1 MTVAGRHFKAGRN
14 RPRLGKKRM
23 TVAMAVAVAAAL
35 VAVMAGGATA
45 KNAATAKPFC
55 HSGTLTVT
63 VFNFSE
69 IPFKGALAG
78 FRKYCPSVKVSYA
91 IQTTSP
97 TYQTALQ
104 TQKLSGN
111 LTDIIETY
119 DSLSPTLEVDGL
131 VQPLNKYLN
140 KKDFYPASYWLKGMS
155 ASYIPPAG
163 SQPAS
168 FVGKQFFVPIEA
180 DATVFYVNLKDLD
193 AANFK
198 ISPSAPT
205 SVTASGGTIGNDW
218 TWQQAETVWKALTKG
233 STSGVCERPDWQA
246 QWNPFIKSFGETAMG
261 ATKPGLNGPGALKAW
276 QLLIEPLQNGSSI
289 PFATLQKNGDQCDPS
304 FTSGAAAMSIG
315 VRGNLP
321 GYQAALGAKAF
332 DVLPIPTIS
341 TPKGVIRPTGG
352 GSVAWGLSSGAKH
365 TRQALDFLH
374 YFYSPVGYAAAE
386 RTYGIVPAVTSIAAD
401 PNAVWAKL
409 PNNPPNNAAYTIAAN
424 SVQAIAPQA
433 PGTVY
438 SNSQTSIPNAIQA
451 VLGGKS
457 LKSAMDDL
465 QKQTE
470 ADYKAALIPKPK
482 P

>member
-1 MTVAGRHFKAGRN
+1 MKVREPRSEVGRS
-14 RPRLGKKRM
+14 RPRLGMK
-23 TVAMAVAVAAAL
+23 L
-35 VAVMAGGATA
+35 VAITGATVLA
-45 KNAATAKPFC
+45 AATAATAAHGAAKSKPFC
-55 HSGTLTVT
+55 DAGSLTVT

-119 DSLSPTLEVDGL
+119 DSLSPTLEVDGV

-140 KKDFYPASYWLKGMS
+140 KTDFYPASYWLTGMS
-155 ASYIPPAG
+155 QSYIPPVGA
-163 SQPAS
+163 QPKS

-180 DATVFYVNLKDLD
+180 DATVFYTNNKDLA
-193 AANFK
+193 AANFT
-198 ISPSAPT
+198 ISPDAHT

-218 TWQQAETVWKALTKG
+218 TWQQAETVWSALTKG

-246 QWNPFIKSFGETAMG
+246 QWNPFIKAEGGTAMG
-261 ATKPGLNGPGALKAW
+261 ATKPALNTSAALAAW
-276 QLLIEPLQNGSSI
+276 ALLIDPEKNGSAV

-304 FTSGAAAMSIG
+304 FTSGQAAMSIG
-315 VRGNLP
+315 VRGDLP
-321 GYQAALGAKAF
+321 SLQAALGPSAF
-332 DVLPIPTIS
+332 NVLPIPTIS
-341 TPKGVIRPTGG
+341 TPSGTVRPTGG
-352 GSVAWGLSSGAKH
+352 GSVGWGLSSGAKH
-365 TRQALDFLH
+365 VKQALDFLH
-374 YFYSPVGYAAAE
+374 YFYSPPGYAAAE
-386 RTYGIVPAVTSIAAD
+386 RTYGIVPAVTTIAAD
-401 PNAVWAKL
+401 PKAVWATL

-438 SNSQTSIPNAIQA
+438 SNSQTNIPNAIEA
-451 VLGGKS
+451 VLGGTS
-457 LKSAMDDL
+457 LQSAMDSL
-465 QKQTE
+465 QKQTLG
-470 ADYKAALIPKPK
+470 DYAAALIPKPA

>member
-1 MTVAGRHFKAGRN
+1 MTVREPRSEVGRS
-14 RPRLGKKRM
+14 RPRLGMKL
-23 TVAMAVAVAAAL
+23 VAIAGAAAL
-35 VAVMAGGATA
+35 A
-45 KNAATAKPFC
+45 AATAATSAHGAAKSKPFC
-55 HSGTLTVT
+55 DAGSLTVT

-69 IPFKGALAG
+69 IPFQGALAG

-119 DSLSPTLEVDGL
+119 DSLSPTLEVDGV

-140 KKDFYPASYWLKGMS
+140 KTDFYPASYWLKGMS
-155 ASYIPPAG
+155 QSYIPPVGA
-163 SQPAS
+163 QPAS

-180 DATVFYVNLKDLD
+180 DATVFYVNLKDLA
-193 AANFK
+193 AANFTL
-198 ISPSAPT
+198 SPSAHTAVT
-205 SVTASGGTIGNDW
+205 SAGGTIGNDW
-218 TWQQAETVWKALTKG
+218 TWQQAETVWSALTKG

-246 QWNPFIKSFGETAMG
+246 QWNPFIKAEGGIAMG
-261 ATKPGLNGPGALKAW
+261 ATKPALNTPAAIAAW
-276 QLLIEPLQNGSSI
+276 NLLIDPEKNGSAV

-304 FTSGAAAMSIG
+304 FTAGQAAMSIG
-315 VRGNLP
+315 VRGDLP
-321 GYQAALGAKAF
+321 SLQAALGASSF

-341 TPKGVIRPTGG
+341 TPTGVVRPTGG
-352 GSVAWGLSSGAKH
+352 GSVGWGLSSGAKN
-365 TRQALDFLH
+365 TKQALDFLH
-374 YFYSPVGYAAAE
+374 YFYSAPGYAAAE

-401 PNAVWAKL
+401 PKAVWATL
-409 PNNPPNNAAYTIAAN
+409 PNNPKNNAAYTIAAN

-438 SNSQTSIPNAIQA
+438 SNSQTNIPNAIEA
-451 VLGGKS
+451 VLGGTAIQT
-457 LKSAMDDL
+457 AMDNL
-465 QKQTE
+465 QKQTL
-470 ADYKAALIPKPK
+470 ADYAGALIPKPT

>member
-1 MTVAGRHFKAGRN
+1 MTVREPRSEGGRS
-14 RPRLGKKRM
+14 RPRLGM
-23 TVAMAVAVAAAL
+23 TL
-35 VAVMAGGATA
+35 VAIAGAVVLA
-45 KNAATAKPFC
+45 AATAATAAQGAAKSKPFC
-55 HSGTLTVT
+55 DAGSLTVT

-111 LTDIIETY
+111 MTDIIETY

-131 VQPLNKYLN
+131 VRPLNPYLN

-155 ASYIPPAG
+155 QSYIPPPGA
-163 SQPAS
+163 QPKS

-180 DATVFYVNLKDLD
+180 DATVFYTNNKDLA
-193 AANFK
+193 AANFT
-198 ISPSAPT
+198 ISPDAKT

-218 TWQQAETVWKALTKG
+218 TWQQAETVWSALTKG

-246 QWNPFIKSFGETAMG
+246 QWNPFIKAEGGNAMG
-261 ATKPGLNGPGALKAW
+261 ATTPALNTSAALAAW
-276 QLLIEPLQNGSSI
+276 NLLIEPEKNGSAV

-304 FTSGAAAMSIG
+304 FTSGQAAMSIG
-315 VRGNLP
+315 VRGDLP
-321 GYQAALGAKAF
+321 SLQAALGPSNF
-332 DVLPIPTIS
+332 NVLPIPTIS
-341 TPKGVIRPTGG
+341 TPAGTVRPTGG
-352 GSVAWGLSSGAKH
+352 GSVGWGLSTGAKH
-365 TRQALDFLH
+365 IKQALDFLH
-374 YFYSPVGYAAAE
+374 YFYSSPGYAAAE

-401 PNAVWAKL
+401 PKAVWATL
-409 PNNPPNNAAYTIAAN
+409 PDNPPNNAAYTLAAN

-438 SNSQTSIPNAIQA
+438 SNSQTNIPNAIEA
-451 VLGGKS
+451 VLAGTS
-457 LKSAMDDL
+457 LQSAMDNL
-465 QKQTE
+465 QKETL
-470 ADYKAALIPKPK
+470 ADYAAALIPKPA

>member
-1 MTVAGRHFKAGRN
+1 MTVREPRSEVGRS
-14 RPRLGKKRM
+14 RPRLGM
-23 TVAMAVAVAAAL
+23 TL
-35 VAVMAGGATA
+35 VAIAGAA
-45 KNAATAKPFC
+45 VLAAATAATAAQGAAKSKPFC
-55 HSGTLTVT
+55 DAGSLTVT

-111 LTDIIETY
+111 MTDIIETY

-131 VQPLNKYLN
+131 VRPLNPYLN

-155 ASYIPPAG
+155 QSYIPPPGA
-163 SQPAS
+163 QPKS

-180 DATVFYVNLKDLD
+180 DATVFYTNNKDLA
-193 AANFK
+193 AANFT
-198 ISPSAPT
+198 ISPDAHT

-218 TWQQAETVWKALTKG
+218 TWQQAETVWSALTKG

-246 QWNPFIKSFGETAMG
+246 QWNPFIKAEGGTAMG
-261 ATKPGLNGPGALKAW
+261 ATQPALNTSAALAAW
-276 QLLIEPLQNGSSI
+276 ALLIEPEKNGSAV

-304 FTSGAAAMSIG
+304 FTSGQAAMSIG
-315 VRGNLP
+315 VRGDLP
-321 GYQAALGAKAF
+321 SLQAALGPANF
-332 DVLPIPTIS
+332 NVLPIPTIS
-341 TPKGVIRPTGG
+341 TPAGTVRPTGG
-352 GSVAWGLSSGAKH
+352 GSVGWGLSTGAKH
-365 TRQALDFLH
+365 IKQALDFLH
-374 YFYSPVGYAAAE
+374 YFYSSPGYAAAE

-401 PNAVWAKL
+401 PKAVWATL
-409 PNNPPNNAAYTIAAN
+409 PNNPPNNAAYTLAAN

-438 SNSQTSIPNAIQA
+438 SNSQTNIPNAIEA
-451 VLGGKS
+451 VLGGTS
-457 LKSAMDDL
+457 LQSAMDNL
-465 QKQTE
+465 QKETL
-470 ADYKAALIPKPK
+470 ADYAAALIPKPT

>member
-1 MTVAGRHFKAGRN
+1 MTVREPRSEVGRS
-14 RPRLGKKRM
+14 RPRLGM
-23 TVAMAVAVAAAL
+23 TL
-35 VAVMAGGATA
+35 VAIAGAA
-45 KNAATAKPFC
+45 VLAAATAATAAQGAAKSKPFC
-55 HSGTLTVT
+55 DAGSLTVT

-111 LTDIIETY
+111 MTDIIETY

-131 VQPLNKYLN
+131 VRPLNPYLN
-140 KKDFYPASYWLKGMS
+140 SKSFYPASYWLKGMS
-155 ASYIPPAG
+155 QSYIPPPGA
-163 SQPAS
+163 QPKS

-180 DATVFYVNLKDLD
+180 DATVFYTNNKDLA
-193 AANFK
+193 AANFT
-198 ISPSAPT
+198 ISPDAHT

-218 TWQQAETVWKALTKG
+218 TWQQAETVWSALTKG

-246 QWNPFIKSFGETAMG
+246 QWNPFIKAEGGTAMG
-261 ATKPGLNGPGALKAW
+261 ATKPALNTSAALAAW
-276 QLLIEPLQNGSSI
+276 ALLIEPEKNGSAV

-304 FTSGAAAMSIG
+304 FTSGQAAMSIG
-315 VRGNLP
+315 VRGDLP
-321 GYQAALGAKAF
+321 SLQAALGPSAF
-332 DVLPIPTIS
+332 NVLPIPTIS
-341 TPKGVIRPTGG
+341 TPAGTVRPTGG
-352 GSVAWGLSSGAKH
+352 GSVGWGISTGAKH
-365 TRQALDFLH
+365 VKQALDFLH
-374 YFYSPVGYAAAE
+374 YFYSSPGYAAAE
-386 RTYGIVPAVTSIAAD
+386 RTYGIVPAVTTIAAD
-401 PNAVWAKL
+401 PKAVWATL

-438 SNSQTSIPNAIQA
+438 SNSQTNIPNAIEA
-451 VLGGKS
+451 VLAGTS
-457 LKSAMDDL
+457 LQSAMDNL
-465 QKQTE
+465 QKETL
-470 ADYKAALIPKPK
+470 ADYAAALIPKPA